1 MRAKIRA
8 RGRVRTKV
16 GLGSASHISPI
27 SPLHL
32 PYISQ
37 VGHAL
42 LPAIIALARA
52 PAPAHWQR
60 IAGSAEAL
68 ARGEEVEYDYER
80 VVTGTVT
87 GERCRGHPAAR
98 AVHDMVHGLKKR
110 AMKCAAGLPTD
121 RWIQFAKPDAQG
133 ELQPHEP

>member
-1 MRAKIRA
+1 MSLI
-8 RGRVRTKV
+8 
-16 GLGSASHISPI
+16 LFY
-27 SPLHL
+27 PLRP

-133 ELQPHEP
+133 ELQSHEP